1 VNSVKAWIHAAA
13 ALYSVNGS
21 GCWCNGVEVALW
33 PP

>member
-1 VNSVKAWIHAAA
+1 VNSVKAWIHA